1 MLLIDHYVAESD
13 IHGLGVFSAQSV
25 KRDDLTWEF
34 NPVIDR
40 EIPRE
45 KLSDLPDHVVEKI
58 YKHAWYHPENNC
70 FWLAADGDYFMNH
83 SDMPTME
90 VRGHSFVAARDLVF
104 GDELTCD
111 YRVVKVFDFDPSAV
125 ERDQQRLRSVGA
137 G

>member
-1 MLLIDHYVAESD
+1 MLLVDHYVAESG

-25 KRDDLTWEF
+25 KRDDLIWEF
-34 NPVIDR
+34 NPIIDR
-40 EIPRE
+40 EIPEE
-45 KLSDLPDHVVEKI
+45 KLSDLPDHVVAKI

-90 VRGHSFVAARDLVF
+90 IRGHSFVAARDLVI

-125 ERDQQRLRSVGA
+125 ERDQQRLRSVGV

>member
-83 SDMPTME
+83 SVMPTME
-90 VRGHSFVAARDLVF
+90 LRGLSYVAARDLVI

-111 YRVVKVFDFDPSAV
+111 YRVVKVFDYDPIAA
-125 ERDQQRLRSVGA
+125 EQDQRSLRIVGLE
-137 G
+137 

>member
-1 MLLIDHYVAESD
+1 MLLIDHYLAESN

-34 NPVIDR
+34 NPIIDR
-40 EIPRE
+40 EIPKE
-45 KLSDLPDHVVEKI
+45 KLSDLPDHVVARI

-83 SDMPTME
+83 SVMPTME
-90 VRGHSFVAARDLVF
+90 LRGHSFVAARDLVI

-111 YRVVKVFDFDPSAV
+111 YRVVKVFDFDPSVV
-125 ERDQQRLRSVGA
+125 ERDQQRLRSVGVE
-137 G
+137 

>member
-13 IHGLGVFSAQSV
+13 IHGLGVFSAQSF
-25 KRDDLTWEF
+25 KRDDLIWEF
-34 NPVIDR
+34 NPIIDR
-40 EIPRE
+40 EIPQE
-45 KLSDLPDHVVEKI
+45 KLSDLPDHVVAKI
-58 YKHAWYHPENNC
+58 YKHAWYHPESDC

-90 VRGHSFVAARDLVF
+90 VRGHSFVAARDLVI

-111 YRVVKVFDFDPSAV
+111 YRVVKVLDFDPSAV
-125 ERDQQRLRSVGA
+125 ERNQQRLRSVGA